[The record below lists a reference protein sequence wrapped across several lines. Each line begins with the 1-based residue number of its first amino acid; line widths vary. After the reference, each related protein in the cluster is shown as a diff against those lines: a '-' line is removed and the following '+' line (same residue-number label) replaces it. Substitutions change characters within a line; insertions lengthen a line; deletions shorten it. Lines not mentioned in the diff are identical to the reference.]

1 MELSTADVE
10 KNQNR
15 KSILLIFFNII
26 LIFSIPPILKKIN
39 PAKPIFWGYQYFF
52 GIDFFQYLDPQGHVE
67 HKMDHQFDRKMVRFW
82 KCSAVTLHESKA
94 YAMGD
99 HEQDPDQT
107 YHQWTKMQNLPGWW
121 IKKVWHSY
129 DGWLLVAKKD
139 EFSLLVTEAPRQV
152 DQRNL
157 VEETIGSENRNE
169 SQRQNQA
176 ATMSKNALQQC
187 LHLADDALLRA
198 RPRSPRGARG
208 EAAARALPPQDQ
220 DEEAAMPQA
229 LWGNWVW
236 HSPDTSSLK
245 LRCLQHRVF
254 QSPALAWLVTSEIS
268 A

>member
-99 HEQDPDQT
+99 HEQDPDQGIQISQNQIYNIWHHSSRLT
-107 YHQWTKMQNLPGWW
+107 YHP
-121 IKKVWHSY
+121 
-129 DGWLLVAKKD
+129 
-139 EFSLLVTEAPRQV
+139 
-152 DQRNL
+152 
-157 VEETIGSENRNE
+157 
-169 SQRQNQA
+169 
-176 ATMSKNALQQC
+176 
-187 LHLADDALLRA
+187 
-198 RPRSPRGARG
+198 
-208 EAAARALPPQDQ
+208 
-220 DEEAAMPQA
+220 
-229 LWGNWVW
+229 
-236 HSPDTSSLK
+236 
-245 LRCLQHRVF
+245 
-254 QSPALAWLVTSEIS
+254 
-268 A
+268 

>member
-1 MELSTADVE
+1 MAIPDHASKQSYDSDNDDDNDAFMKCVAPSEIATEDAQPGGVYMGGETNTALQQIQHQHPQQTAMMV
-10 KNQNR
+10 
-15 KSILLIFFNII
+15 
-26 LIFSIPPILKKIN
+26 
-39 PAKPIFWGYQYFF
+39 
-52 GIDFFQYLDPQGHVE
+52 LDP
-67 HKMDHQFDRKMVRFW
+67 
-82 KCSAVTLHESKA
+82 
-94 YAMGD
+94 
-99 HEQDPDQT
+99 
-107 YHQWTKMQNLPGWW
+107 MQNLPGWW

-220 DEEAAMPQA
+220 DEEATMPQA